1 MLLDSRWRILFKT
14 WMKSWFLDWMIQM
27 LKKNGEKTIGQLKAD
42 KSSISIFGLIMGLSN
57 LCLIGLLGYVVIT
70 KQVVVMP
77 AQQTGTYIVGNDEA
91 NKEYFVDTTR
101 DNLNLLY
108 NVTPTNVDE
117 NFKKLL
123 ERVLPE
129 HQKDMKGYLD
139 KAAEQIKRDQ
149 ITQVWSTNGVY
160 QFIPGE
166 KAVIASGVN
175 KTYLADKLV
184 SSKSQNI
191 RFDYV
196 MKNGQLYPKNITE
209 VKLDENTQ

>member
-1 MLLDSRWRILFKT
+1 
-14 WMKSWFLDWMIQM
+14 MKSWFLDWMMQM

-42 KSSISIFGLIMGLSN
+42 GGSKS
-57 LCLIGLLGYVVIT
+57 VVIVILGISNICLVALLAYVFLTT
-70 KQVVVMP
+70 KTIVVP
-77 AQQTGTYIVGNDEA
+77 SQQTGTYIIGNDEA

-123 ERVLPE
+123 EKVLPE

-149 ITQVWSTNGVY
+149 ITQVWSTNGSY
-160 QFIPGE
+160 QFIPSE

-196 MKNGQLYPKNITE
+196 MKNGQLFPKNITE

>member
-1 MLLDSRWRILFKT
+1 MR
-14 WMKSWFLDWMIQM
+14 SWFLDWMMQM

-42 KSSISIFGLIMGLSN
+42 GGSKS
-57 LCLIGLLGYVVIT
+57 VVIVILGISNICLVALLAYVFLTT
-70 KQVVVMP
+70 KTIVVP
-77 AQQTGTYIVGNDEA
+77 SQQTGNYIIGNDEA

-123 ERVLPE
+123 EKVLPE

-149 ITQVWSTNGVY
+149 ITQVWSTNGSY
-160 QFIPGE
+160 QFIPSE

-196 MKNGQLYPKNITE
+196 MKNGQLFPKNITE

>member
-1 MLLDSRWRILFKT
+1 
-14 WMKSWFLDWMIQM
+14 MKSWFLDWMMQM

-42 KSSISIFGLIMGLSN
+42 GGSKS
-57 LCLIGLLGYVVIT
+57 VVIVILGISNICLVALLAYVFLTT
-70 KQVVVMP
+70 KTIVVP
-77 AQQTGTYIVGNDEA
+77 SQQTGNYIIGNDEA

-123 ERVLPE
+123 EKVLPE

-149 ITQVWSTNGVY
+149 ITQVWSTNGSY
-160 QFIPGE
+160 QFIPSE

-196 MKNGQLYPKNITE
+196 MKNGQLFPKNITE

>member
-1 MLLDSRWRILFKT
+1 
-14 WMKSWFLDWMIQM
+14 M